1 VVTALESQLVE
12 LLASCWT
19 TAGDARPTRGDERS
33 PFPLPS
39 RIKAAADAGYRGFG
53 IVHADLVA
61 AEATSG
67 FDAIATMLATHA
79 VVHLELEMLNDWFAT
94 GSRRRASDLVRV
106 DLLRAAERLRPR
118 HIKVGSEIDGHE
130 WPWGRLVES
139 FAELCRQAADAG
151 TRIAIEPMPFGQV
164 KDLTLGRRLVDDAG
178 QANGG
183 LMLDLWHMAR
193 GGVDFAEI
201 RDLPARYIFAVEL
214 DDADE
219 QVRGATLWED
229 TLDFRRLCG
238 EGEQDVTGFI
248 AAIQATGYAGP
259 WGVEIL
265 SEDFRHLALQEQ
277 ARRSFQTAMGM
288 FAAR

>member
-1 VVTALESQLVE
+1 VVTALESQPVE

-19 TAGDARPTRGDERS
+19 TAGDAGPTRGDERS

-39 RIKAAADAGYRGFG
+39 RIEAAADAGYRGFG

-67 FDAIATMLATHA
+67 FDAIASMLATHA
-79 VVHLELEMLNDWFAT
+79 IVGLELEMLNDWFAT
-94 GSRRRASDLVRV
+94 GSRRHASDLVRV

-118 HIKVGSEIDGHE
+118 HIKVGSEIDGHD
-130 WPWGRLVES
+130 WPWGQLVES

-151 TRIAIEPMPFGQV
+151 TRIALEPMPFGQV

-229 TLDFRRLCG
+229 TQDFRRLCG
-238 EGEQDVTGFI
+238 EGDQDVTGFI

-259 WGVEIL
+259 WGMEIL

>member
-1 VVTALESQLVE
+1 VVTALGLQPVE

-19 TAGDARPTRGDERS
+19 TAGDARPARGDERS
-33 PFPLPS
+33 PFSLPA
-39 RIKAAADAGYRGFG
+39 RIEAAAGAGYRGFG
-53 IVHADLVA
+53 IVHADLAA
-61 AEATSG
+61 AEAATG
-67 FDAIATMLATHA
+67 FDAIATMLESHGI
-79 VVHLELEMLNDWFAT
+79 VHLELEMLNDWFAT
-94 GSRRRASDLVRV
+94 GSRRRASDLVRL
-106 DLLRAAERLRPR
+106 DLLRAAGRLRPR

-151 TRIAIEPMPFGQV
+151 TRIALEPMPFGQI
-164 KDLTLGRRLVDDAG
+164 KDLTLGRRLVDEAG

-193 GGVDFAEI
+193 GGVDLAEI
-201 RDLPARYIFAVEL
+201 RDLPARYIVAVEL
-214 DDADE
+214 DDADA

-238 EGEQDVTGFI
+238 QGDQDVTGFI
-248 AAIQATGYAGP
+248 GAIRAAGYTGP

-277 ARRSFQTAMGM
+277 ARDSFQTAMGM
-288 FAAR
+288 FAAG